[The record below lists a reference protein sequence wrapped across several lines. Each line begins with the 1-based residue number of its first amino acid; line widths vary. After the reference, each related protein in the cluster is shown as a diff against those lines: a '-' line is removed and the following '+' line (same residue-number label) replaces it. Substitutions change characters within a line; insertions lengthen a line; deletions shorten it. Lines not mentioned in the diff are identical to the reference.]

1 MQQKPTTSP
10 DATAGEPAARQPVPL
25 ATPLPPALLSN
36 GMALVWALGAAV
48 LYFLAARAGLSLLVK
63 PSNVAVFW
71 PASGVG
77 AGLMIMAGTDP
88 RARLAVAGGIFS
100 ATAAANLLG
109 DRNIALAVVF
119 GHCNAFE
126 ALLFAGLMQ
135 RVAGVRP
142 FASIQEAIWFLFS
155 AAASAGAMAILA
167 SASLVLMRPASGSF
181 LGIWLDWWA
190 SDAVGIIIFAPM
202 LMVVAREMREPRLYA
217 FDAPHG
223 LWPLVALV
231 GVAAL
236 IYLASHHSL
245 PEWSTVPVAALFP
258 FLLWLGARSRP
269 LDATAGILIVGLI
282 VVFATTH
289 DLGPFGDKLQ
299 PWPERILNVRLTLV
313 SVAFC
318 GLMMVAVFTQQR
330 SAEAILRANQARVDR
345 LAASAPGMIYSFHI
359 AKNGYATMPYASA
372 AIGHVL
378 GTTAE
383 IVAKNGLVPFR
394 NIKPADRPAFDA
406 SVARSRSEMKTWMA
420 EFRYLHPE
428 RGEIWIEGHAAPV
441 EEDDGSVTWHGF
453 LQDVSQRK
461 RAEENVKLL
470 MGEVNHRANNLLSVV
485 QAVVFQ
491 TARQGVDSK
500 QFADVL
506 DKRIDALAVSH
517 TLLVAGHW
525 HGVRLDELV
534 RRQLLFIGDLVGTR
548 IEVSGPVA
556 LLKSAATQVIG
567 MALHELATNALK
579 YGAIS
584 TAKGRI
590 RISWSSAG
598 QFEMTWRESDGPVVS
613 PPLREG
619 FGSRVLLNMAEHQL
633 DAEVRLDFDASG
645 LIWSLTA
652 PLDRV
657 LEGEVEARGP
667 AERLARVD

>member
-1 MQQKPTTSP
+1 MQEGPTFTEATSR
-10 DATAGEPAARQPVPL
+10 EPVVRQPVPL
-25 ATPLPPALLSN
+25 VHPHPPIFLSN
-36 GMALVWALGAAV
+36 GMALVWALGTAA
-48 LYFLAARAGLSLLVK
+48 LYFLAARSGLSLLLK

-77 AGLMIMAGTDP
+77 AGLMIMAGADP
-88 RARLAVAGGIFS
+88 RARLAVASGIFLG
-100 ATAAANLLG
+100 TAAANLLA
-109 DRNIALAVVF
+109 DRNLALVVVF

-126 ALLFAGLMQ
+126 AFLFAGLIG
-135 RVAGVRP
+135 RVAGARQL
-142 FASIQEAIWFLFS
+142 ASVQGTIWFLFS

-167 SASLVLMRPASGSF
+167 SASLVLMRPASGPF
-181 LGIWLDWWA
+181 FRIWVDWWA
-190 SDAVGIIIFAPM
+190 SDAVGIIIFAPL
-202 LMVVAREMREPRLYA
+202 LMIIAREMREPRAYA

-231 GVAAL
+231 SVAGA
-236 IYLASHHSL
+236 IYLASHYSL

-282 VVFATTH
+282 VVFATIN
-289 DLGPFGDKLQ
+289 DLGPFGDKEQ
-299 PWPERILNVRLTLV
+299 PWPERILNARITLV
-313 SVAFC
+313 SVGFC
-318 GLMMVAVFTQQR
+318 GLLMVAVFTQQR

-383 IVAKNGLVPFR
+383 TVAKNGLAPFR
-394 NIKPADRPAFDA
+394 NINPADRAAFDA
-406 SVARSRSEMKTWMA
+406 SVARSRAEMKTWMA
-420 EFRYLHPE
+420 EFRYLHPI

-441 EEDDGSVTWHGF
+441 EEVDGSVTWHGF
-453 LQDVSQRK
+453 LQDISQRK
-461 RAEENVKLL
+461 RAEENVKVL

-485 QAVVFQ
+485 QAVVFH
-491 TARQGVDSK
+491 TARQAVDPK

-506 DKRIDALAVSH
+506 DKRIDALAASH

-525 HGVRLDELV
+525 QGVRLDELV
-534 RRQLLFIGDLVGTR
+534 ERQLLFLGDLVGTR

-556 LLKSAATQVIG
+556 LLKPAATQVIG

-584 TAKGRI
+584 TARGRI
-590 RISWSSAG
+590 GISWSIAG
-598 QFEMTWRESDGPVVS
+598 KFEMTWRELDGPAV
-613 PPLREG
+613 PPPRHHG
-619 FGSRVLLNMAEHQL
+619 FGSRVLLNMANHQL
-633 DAEVRLDFDASG
+633 DAEVRLDFSVSG
-645 LIWSLTA
+645 LTWVLTA
-652 PLDRV
+652 PIDRV
-657 LEGEVEARGP
+657 LESEGEGEPSIEPSGSVG
-667 AERLARVD
+667 